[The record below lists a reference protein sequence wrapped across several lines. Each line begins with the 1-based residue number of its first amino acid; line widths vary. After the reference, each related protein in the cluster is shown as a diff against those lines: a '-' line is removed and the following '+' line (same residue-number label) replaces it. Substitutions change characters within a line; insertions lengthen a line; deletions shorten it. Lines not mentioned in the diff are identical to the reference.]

1 VILDYSSPMRQ
12 SPSSRGGLLSEFWD
26 LTSKKR
32 EVCNGLLN
40 VLGWSQGDI
49 AGHYGT

>member
-1 VILDYSSPMRQ
+1 
-12 SPSSRGGLLSEFWD
+12 

-49 AGHYGT
+49 AGHKMGLDQYKKIQNGT